1 MLCNTKKVQKNQAGM
16 NLTPLPSLN
25 CHVVCQLDTRLC
37 CAKTDEPTVSRSE
50 GQTRVAPKEPSDV
63 AQFPHGQEQFLRVSP
78 LITMPF
84 CVIRKWVICVKWL
97 NRM

>member
-1 MLCNTKKVQKNQAGM
+1 M

-50 GQTRVAPKEPSDV
+50 GLTHVAPKEPSDV

-78 LITMPF
+78 LKTMPF